1 MTVSKKSVSRKAFM
15 FLAPAIIA
23 ATPFA
28 AQATVVTF
36 DGGIPGGTDPLGGT
50 YVVGPSGGGLVQFEE
65 TAGHQA
71 DNTQQVL
78 FDPAGSGLA
87 NATSFTLTITGSS
100 DMILPLDRN
109 FGNYFETFSADGAI
123 LSVWN
128 ATVNAAGTAITYTAD
143 AGDELLAGQ
152 RFATITTFSQG
163 NDLPADFS
171 YTLSWT
177 GDAAAAVPEASTWA
191 MMIVGFGLIG
201 MSYRRRSATVRF
213 AA

>member
-1 MTVSKKSVSRKAFM
+1 MMA
-15 FLAPAIIA
+15 LA
-23 ATPFA
+23 PFA

-50 YVVGPSGGGLVQFEE
+50 YVTGPSGGGLVQFQE

-71 DNTQQVL
+71 DDTQQVL
-78 FDPAGSGLA
+78 FDPTGSGLA
-87 NATSFTLTITGSS
+87 NATSFTLTITGST

-109 FGNYFETFSADGAI
+109 FGNYFETFAADGSI

-128 ATVNAAGTAITYTAD
+128 ASVNAAGTAITYTAD
-143 AGDELLAGQ
+143 AGSELLAGE

-177 GDAAAAVPEASTWA
+177 GDAAAAVPEAATWM
-191 MMIVGFGLIG
+191 MMILGFGLVG
-201 MSYRRRSATVRF
+201 LSYRRKPAAVRF